1 MHRQRVSVTIKE
13 ALCSSL
19 ILVANSLID
28 GRLSQKLIYNYMS
41 AMIIPKHM
49 HPAKLKQER
58 EVCSMETHSRIYRLQ
73 I

>member
-28 GRLSQKLIYNYMS
+28 GRLSQKLQPHHSNSYVF
-41 AMIIPKHM
+41 AHQETAFLII
-49 HPAKLKQER
+49 
-58 EVCSMETHSRIYRLQ
+58 
-73 I
+73 